1 MNPREFVSAVLSD
14 DVVARQLV
22 KDAKREGYSWA
33 NAPAPDFVG
42 PKERAVYA
50 GVVELLAGRAGEKP
64 PAWTGRVGAAPEPV
78 YLMGATSKV
87 WRREYL
93 ATAPEAL
100 KKHNVYASREYL
112 DVL

>member
-1 MNPREFVSAVLSD
+1 
-14 DVVARQLV
+14 
-22 KDAKREGYSWA
+22 
-33 NAPAPDFVG
+33 
-42 PKERAVYA
+42 
-50 GVVELLAGRAGEKP
+50 
-64 PAWTGRVGAAPEPV
+64 
-78 YLMGATSKV
+78 MGATSKV